1 MKIVKTFKVRVC
13 LGNGKPVETSIK
25 AANGPE
31 AMDKAK
37 VEHPGALQV
46 HVLGYAAPPK
56 VVTPAKP
63 KAKPT
68 PPPPPVIFDDNSNIP
83 LDVRDCLR
91 MHKLGLSLRAI
102 AAQLNIGKTTVSN
115 WLKLYGAETYSLTED
130 VQDPADFQN
139 WG

>member
-1 MKIVKTFKVRVC
+1 LKIVKTFKVRVC

-56 VVTPAKP
+56 VVAPA
-63 KAKPT
+63 
-68 PPPPPVIFDDNSNIP
+68 NNIP
-83 LDVRDCLR
+83 LEVRDCLR